1 MPTHIQTASGYK
13 LLYNAWFKAFG
24 VWELIPTIWYK
35 SQDLWKVVHVNRGV
49 FEFNAVL
56 TTNVV
61 NYNMRDKAILAGW
74 DEVSPIL
81 STVTINAGVRVSSSS
96 IGSYAFATG
105 TVFPSGSSLT
115 LINNGTIL
123 GKGGNG
129 GAGGNSVVAP
139 TAGQSGGPALLINLP
154 TLLYNYGRIAGG
166 GGGGGGGR
174 GWTAGFDNF
183 GGGGAGGGIGIAVGG
198 AGGAVSS
205 NNSDYHA
212 AQAGATS
219 TTTSAGAGGAGGYD
233 VEAYADRGGV
243 GGGYGSNGNLATNGY
258 AGAYGSYS
266 PRLTKGAVGVAGA
279 ALSGNSNITYAVTGT
294 INGATL

>member
-1 MPTHIQTASGYK
+1 MPIQIKTASGYK
-13 LLYNAWFKAFG
+13 LVYN
-24 VWELIPTIWYK
+24 VWQKQAGEWKLVPSIWYK
-35 SQDLWKVVHVNRGV
+35 ALDEWKVVHVNRDSFV
-49 FEFNAVL
+49 FNAVISS
-56 TTNVV
+56 NVV
-61 NYNMRDKAILAGW
+61 NYNMREKAILAGW
-74 DEVSPIL
+74 DEVAPIIA
-81 STVTINAGVRVSSSS
+81 TVTINSGVIVSSVS

-105 TVFPSGSSLT
+105 TVFPDGSSLT
-115 LINNGTIL
+115 LTNNGTIL
-123 GKGGNG
+123 GRGGVG
-129 GAGGNSVVAP
+129 GAGGSNAVTP
-139 TAGQSGGPALLINLP
+139 TNGASGGPALLVSLP
-154 TLLYNYGRIAGG
+154 CLLYNYGRIAGG

-174 GWTAGFDNF
+174 GWSYGYDNF
-183 GGGGAGGGIGIAVGG
+183 GGGGGGGGIGIAVGG
-198 AGGAVSS
+198 ARGSVTSS
-205 NNSDYHA
+205 NSYYVA

-219 TTTSAGAGGAGGYD
+219 TTTTAGAGGAGGYD